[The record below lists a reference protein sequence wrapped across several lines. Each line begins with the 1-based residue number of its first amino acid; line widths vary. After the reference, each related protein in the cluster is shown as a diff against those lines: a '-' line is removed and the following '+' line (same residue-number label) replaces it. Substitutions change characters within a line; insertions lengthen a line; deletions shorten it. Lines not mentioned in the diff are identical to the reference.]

1 MAHWLLW
8 GGTYAD
14 RFTLSVSQDDGY
26 SWTEIELP
34 ETETTPNTRLD
45 SVAFNDGLWMVTSN
59 RSKMYQSSNGL
70 DWNVV
75 TTEDAPFALELLGAY
90 HGHFFGLYN
99 NDLIRSEN
107 GIDWTILHSIP
118 EGYTVTA
125 MTSERWEVE

>member
-1 MAHWLLW
+1 M
-8 GGTYAD
+8 D
-14 RFTLSVSQDDGY
+14 RID
-26 SWTEIELP
+26 LP
-34 ETETTPNTRLD
+34 EAETTPNSRLD

-59 RSKMYQSSNGL
+59 RSKMYQSTNGL

-99 NDLIRSEN
+99 NDLIRSEKWN
-107 GIDWTILHSIP
+107 RLDGFTSIP